1 MTEWRVKWTVVRD
14 GSLEVSSGLVPWSWH
29 RLRASGF
36 ILPWRSPS
44 EAPGLNGPR
53 LASNLL
59 PLVAMMRTDWGEA
72 VSLPRRVGMSL
83 SSWCVLSMET
93 TGFAGGLAGLG
104 EQRCKEWVWW
114 VSSRSHVEVLT
125 SLLELS
131 LCGRGGVAG
140 GVNLSHQLACFGAL
154 QLDAITWEFMW
165 VGRMETAAE
174 RGPAPV
180 GPATC
185 LLQVNQGTS
194 RHTFSTTGI
203 SGWQS

>member
-1 MTEWRVKWTVVRD
+1 
-14 GSLEVSSGLVPWSWH
+14 
-29 RLRASGF
+29 
-36 ILPWRSPS
+36 
-44 EAPGLNGPR
+44 
-53 LASNLL
+53 
-59 PLVAMMRTDWGEA
+59 
-72 VSLPRRVGMSL
+72 MSL

-93 TGFAGGLAGLG
+93 TGFACGLAGLG

-114 VSSRSHVEVLT
+114 ASSRSHVEVLT